1 MLAKIRCCINMACM
15 KSHPIKH
22 FVLLPICMAVLLTAH
37 AGAQEETLTLAYGT
51 MCESIENFHPVF
63 PAVVFPL
70 SKEEIICFT
79 TFDPVP
85 ERTHIF
91 HNWYK
96 RDRLVSRAKL
106 TLQPPKWSSFSSMQ
120 LRNADK
126 GPWRVDIT
134 DINDNIL
141 QTLRFSIS
149 D

>member
-1 MLAKIRCCINMACM
+1 MACM
-15 KSHPIKH
+15 KAHSIKQ
-22 FVLLPICMAVLLTAH
+22 FFILPICMAMLLAAH
-37 AGAQEETLTLAYGT
+37 ADAQEETLALAHGT
-51 MCESIENFHPVF
+51 MCESIENFHPVN

-85 ERTHIF
+85 ERTQIF

-96 RDRLVSRAKL
+96 RDRLVSRTKL
-106 TLQPPKWSSFSSMQ
+106 TLHPPKWSSFSSMQ

-134 DINDNIL
+134 DQNDNVL